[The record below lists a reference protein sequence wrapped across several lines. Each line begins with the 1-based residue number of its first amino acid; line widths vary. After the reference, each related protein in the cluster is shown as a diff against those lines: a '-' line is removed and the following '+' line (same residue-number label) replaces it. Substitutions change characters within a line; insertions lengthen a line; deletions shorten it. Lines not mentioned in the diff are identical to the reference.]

1 MDKDFQDKI
10 DEYVLGRMSSEE
22 RQEFEKEIFLDD
34 EKREQ
39 LRFTQNVKSAI
50 DSRQEKLRRMEEM
63 RRRHSISAATG
74 TDGCRPDMRTFAPA
88 PRKKPSLKRIW
99 LWVSGIAAVLVVGY
113 FVIGPFRYES
123 PLQDDVIPYGS
134 PSFRGRPSGT
144 MRGDEKDIFDD
155 DIQIPKDV
163 EKNDTIGGDTTI
175 VK

>member
-10 DEYVLGRMSSEE
+10 DEYVLGRMSAEE
-22 RQEFEKEIFLDD
+22 RQEFEKEICRDD

-63 RRRHSISAATG
+63 RRRYSISAATG

-99 LWVSGIAAVLVVGY
+99 LWTSGIAAVLVVGY
-113 FVIGPFRYES
+113 LVIN
-123 PLQDDVIPYGS
+123 PLVVDNAS
-134 PSFRGRPSGT
+134 MS
-144 MRGDEKDIFDD
+144 D
-155 DIQIPKDV
+155 DIWRGEDGCIFETDSAMVDDSVAKDTIFCDTTMV
-163 EKNDTIGGDTTI
+163 INDTKNTPQ
-175 VK
+175 

>member
-10 DEYVLGRMSSEE
+10 DEYVLGRMSAEE
-22 RQEFEKEIFLDD
+22 RQEFEKDICRDD

-50 DSRQEKLRRMEEM
+50 DSRQEKLRRMVEM

-99 LWVSGIAAVLVVGY
+99 LWASGIAAVLVVGY
-113 FVIGPFRYES
+113 FVIKPFGEE
-123 PLQDDVIPYGS
+123 LVA
-134 PSFRGRPSGT
+134 PSFNETPSGA
-144 MRGDEKDIFDD
+144 MRGEKEDIFDGD
-155 DIQIPKDV
+155 FKPLYGDSVKKDTTDF
-163 EKNDTIGGDTTI
+163 DTIKI
-175 VK
+175 LR

>member
-10 DEYVLGRMSSEE
+10 DEYVLGRMSAEE
-22 RQEFEKEIFLDD
+22 RQEFEKEICRDD

-74 TDGCRPDMRTFAPA
+74 TDGCCPDMRTFAPA

-99 LWVSGIAAVLVVGY
+99 LWASGIAAVLVVGY
-113 FVIGPFRYES
+113 FIIS
-123 PLQDDVIPYGS
+123 PLVVDDAS
-134 PSFRGRPSGT
+134 MS
-144 MRGDEKDIFDD
+144 D
-155 DIQIPKDV
+155 DIWRGEDGYIFESDSVMIDDSVAKDTV
-163 EKNDTIGGDTTI
+163 FRDTAVVINDAKNSPL
-175 VK
+175 